1 MKLLLENWREYLAE
15 EQLLHEHIEKE
26 FSFLSESLTEWQNKG
41 LLEEGIA
48 QELVNKVRAFSQWK
62 NDKIVSWISPALEK
76 LHHLS
81 IKLRRAGKLPYAM
94 GKQLRNLISDLMKP
108 DNLVLAASIIS
119 IIAGLLMGDIVA
131 NAGTITD
138 LLNAVDTAPSLVAAV
153 NHMADASDIKDAIE
167 AGVKSAQLA
176 TNVRGA

>member
-1 MKLLLENWREYLAE
+1 
-15 EQLLHEHIEKE
+15 
-26 FSFLSESLTEWQNKG
+26 
-41 LLEEGIA
+41 
-48 QELVNKVRAFSQWK
+48 
-62 NDKIVSWISPALEK
+62 
-76 LHHLS
+76 
-81 IKLRRAGKLPYAM
+81 M